1 MQVKVRTF
9 AACALLVLLLVPV
22 AAGAGKA
29 EVKGPLTLS
38 GQGFFGGE
46 LRMELGEGQR
56 PVRIAG
62 RAGYVGFLD
71 LGGDLRVRCLG
82 RGRVAK
88 QETEQ
93 GIVYL
98 CKGRAGHAVAQAVA
112 LGSHFRFRGFAK
124 RFAIHLPEGAAGTLS
139 GQFRRAGDESRERSA
154 GRGEAERGERREQK
168 EQKGPIPTV
177 AQLAAM
183 LAAATAG

>member
-22 AAGAGKA
+22 AAGAGRA
-29 EVKGPLTLS
+29 EVKGPLTLG

-46 LRMELGEGQR
+46 LELEPGEGQR
-56 PVRIAG
+56 SVRIAG

-71 LGGDLRVRCLG
+71 LGGDLKVRCLG
-82 RGRVAK
+82 RGRVVKHA
-88 QETEQ
+88 TER
-93 GIVYL
+93 GMVYL
-98 CKGRAGHAVAQAVA
+98 CKGQVGQAVA
-112 LGSHFRFRGFAK
+112 LGSHFAFRGFAK
-124 RFAIHLPEGAAGTLS
+124 RFVIQLPEGASGTLN
-139 GQFRRAGDESRERSA
+139 GQFRRDGEETRERPD
-154 GRGEAERGERREQK
+154 GREAERGERRKEQK
-168 EQKGPIPTV
+168 EQNASIPTV

>member
-29 EVKGPLTLS
+29 EVKGPLTLG

-46 LRMELGEGQR
+46 LELELGEGQR

-71 LGGDLRVRCLG
+71 LGGDLKVRCLG
-82 RGRVAK
+82 WGRVAK
-88 QETEQ
+88 HETEQ
-93 GIVYL
+93 GTVYL
-98 CKGRAGHAVAQAVA
+98 CKGRAGHAVA

-124 RFAIHLPEGAAGTLS
+124 RFAINLPEGASGTLS
-139 GQFRRAGDESRERSA
+139 GQFRRDGDESRERSA
-154 GRGEAERGERREQK
+154 GRGEAERGEHREQK

-183 LAAATAG
+183 LAAATSG